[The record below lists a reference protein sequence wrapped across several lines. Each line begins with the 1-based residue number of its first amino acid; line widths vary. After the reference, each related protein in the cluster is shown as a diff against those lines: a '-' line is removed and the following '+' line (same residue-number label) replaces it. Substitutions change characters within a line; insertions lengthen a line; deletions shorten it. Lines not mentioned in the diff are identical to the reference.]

1 MRAAA
6 PAPLGAPLGAAP
18 IRPILPPGLVPTAPL
33 VRPSAGGL
41 GSAPFI
47 GVGSSLGSVGLT
59 VGTTLNAYGGMYI
72 IYALLLGVLISVIIL
87 ITDAF
92 YPFLPMN
99 PLMGPSA
106 IARSG
111 QTFWSTVPA
120 DAENLI
126 VPESLSPT
134 VAASSY
140 SMSIQMILTDSR
152 GPSLGKFRHV
162 LHRGSNPCGISSAT
176 AGPSGHASVQPGDLP
191 VPTTDPNY
199 AATGLP
205 DLMNPGLVLDT
216 YKNDLQIMI
225 HTKSRPI
232 DKKGDFNLLLESSTI
247 ENLPLNTPLT
257 IGIVCNNK
265 TVEIYVNCK
274 LYTTMLLTGTPYL
287 PARMNQWFGRY
298 CAFPFVGLVKNL
310 QLWPSPLSSGD
321 FIKMCSTGSFN
332 SLDLPATCPTQPP
345 LQKKMMP

>member
-1 MRAAA
+1 MA
-6 PAPLGAPLGAAP
+6 PAIPM
-18 IRPILPPGLVPTAPL
+18 
-33 VRPSAGGL
+33 VRPSPGGL
-41 GSAPFI
+41 GFAPSLGI
-47 GVGSSLGSVGLT
+47 GSSLNEASRT
-59 VGTTLNAYGGMYI
+59 IGTTLNAYGGMYI
-72 IYALLLGVLISVIIL
+72 IYALLLGVLISIIL
-87 ITDAF
+87 LVTDAF

-99 PLMGPSA
+99 PIMGPSA
-106 IARSG
+106 FARAG
-111 QTFWSTVPA
+111 QTFWATVPA

-162 LHRGSNPCGISSAT
+162 LHRGSNPCGISSEK
-176 AGPSGHASVQPGDLP
+176 AGPSGHAGVQPQDLP
-191 VPTTDPNY
+191 VPPTDPNY

-205 DLMNPGLVLDT
+205 DLMNPGLMLDT

-225 HTKSRPI
+225 HTKVRDASSNY
-232 DKKGDFNLLLESSTI
+232 NLLLESSTI

-274 LYTTMLLTGTPYL
+274 LYTTMILTGNPYL
-287 PARMNQWFGRY
+287 PAHMNQWFGRY
-298 CAFPFVGLVKNL
+298 CAFPFIGLVQNL
-310 QLWPSPLSSGD
+310 QLWPGPLTSSD
-321 FIKMCSTGSFN
+321 FIKMCSTGSF
-332 SLDLPATCPTQPP
+332 SPLALPTTCPTQPP

>member
-1 MRAAA
+1 MRAAGA
-6 PAPLGAPLGAAP
+6 PAPLGAP
-18 IRPILPPGLVPTAPL
+18 IRPVLPPGLVPTAPL
-33 VRPSAGGL
+33 VRPSPGGL
-41 GSAPFI
+41 GAAPFL
-47 GVGSSLGSVGLT
+47 GVGSTLGSVGLT

-72 IYALLLGVLISVIIL
+72 IYALLLGVLISVIL
-87 ITDAF
+87 LVTDAF
-92 YPFLPMN
+92 YPFLPLN
-99 PLMGPSA
+99 PITGPSA
-106 IARSG
+106 IARAG

-152 GPSLGKFRHV
+152 GSSMGKFRHV

-176 AGPSGHASVQPGDLP
+176 AGPSGHAGVQPGDLP
-191 VPTTDPNY
+191 TSVATTDPNY

-205 DLMNPGLVLDT
+205 DVMNPGLMLDT
-216 YKNDLQIMI
+216 YKNDLQVMI
-225 HTKSRPI
+225 HTKLRDSS
-232 DKKGDFNLLLESSTI
+232 GNYNLLLESSTI

-257 IGIVCNNK
+257 IGMICNNK

-287 PARMNQWFGRY
+287 PAHMNQWFGRY
-298 CAFPFVGLVKNL
+298 CAFPFIGLVKNL

-332 SLDLPATCPTQPP
+332 PLDLPATCATQPP
-345 LQKKMMP
+345 LAKKMMP

>member
-1 MRAAA
+1 MRAAGPA
-6 PAPLGAPLGAAP
+6 PALP

-41 GSAPFI
+41 GPAPFL
-47 GVGSSLGSVGLT
+47 GVGSSLGSVGRT

-99 PLMGPSA
+99 PIMGPSA
-106 IARSG
+106 IARAG

-134 VAASSY
+134 KAASSY

-176 AGPSGHASVQPGDLP
+176 AGPSGHAGVQPGDLP

-205 DLMNPGLVLDT
+205 DLMNPGLMLDT

-225 HTKSRPI
+225 HTKVRDLSSNY
-232 DKKGDFNLLLESSTI
+232 NLLLESSTI

-257 IGIVCNNK
+257 IGIVCNAK

-287 PARMNQWFGRY
+287 PANMNQWFGRY

-321 FIKMCSTGSFN
+321 FIKMCSGGSF
-332 SLDLPATCPTQPP
+332 SPADLPATCPTQPP